1 MAETTPPKR
10 ILVVG
15 GPNLN
20 LFGRRQPEIYGTVTL
35 NQIHQQVTKEAE
47 KARLRGCF
55 CFQSNHEGALLDFL
69 HENIDNA
76 QGALLNPA
84 GLNAV

>member
-1 MAETTPPKR
+1 MAQEGPPKR

-35 NQIHQQVTKEAE
+35 KSDPRTGDERGR
-47 KARLRGCF
+47 KARVRL
-55 CFQSNHEGALLDFL
+55 HLLS
-69 HENIDNA
+69 
-76 QGALLNPA
+76 
-84 GLNAV
+84 V

>member
-1 MAETTPPKR
+1 MADQNPPKR

-35 NQIHQQVTKEAE
+35 NQIHQQVTREAA
-47 KARLRGCF
+47 KLGFDVICFQVQPRRRGARL
-55 CFQSNHEGALLDFL
+55 
-69 HENIDNA
+69 
-76 QGALLNPA
+76 PA
-84 GLNAV
+84 REH

>member
-35 NQIHQQVTKEAE
+35 KQIH
-47 KARLRGCF
+47 
-55 CFQSNHEGALLDFL
+55 
-69 HENIDNA
+69 
-76 QGALLNPA
+76 
-84 GLNAV
+84 